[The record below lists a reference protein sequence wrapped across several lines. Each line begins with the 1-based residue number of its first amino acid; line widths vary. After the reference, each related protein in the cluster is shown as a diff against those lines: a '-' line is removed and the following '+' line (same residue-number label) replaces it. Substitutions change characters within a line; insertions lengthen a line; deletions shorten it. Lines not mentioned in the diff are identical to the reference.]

1 MHKVPFFQ
9 ELGSEN
15 LIRIGCQLQPVLP
28 AEAIRDTTTGELPH
42 SSYIMREGDRG
53 DEMWVIAEGSVKI
66 ESGYGSERVEL
77 GKLRE
82 GDYFGEMAVLALER
96 PGVHLPRFRS
106 AYAMGVQG
114 GGSMIG
120 TLLYSLTYSA
130 VQHLKR
136 ESPHI
141 DATMRAA
148 EAKLR
153 NNRPSLF
160 VDQQDNL
167 PVSST
172 WAYRSQVRD
181 ARYSSIHDNPVRPHW
196 ILCRVCGNTTEPITP

>member
-1 MHKVPFFQ
+1 
-9 ELGSEN
+9 
-15 LIRIGCQLQPVLP
+15 
-28 AEAIRDTTTGELPH
+28 
-42 SSYIMREGDRG
+42 
-53 DEMWVIAEGSVKI
+53 
-66 ESGYGSERVEL
+66 
-77 GKLRE
+77 
-82 GDYFGEMAVLALER
+82 
-96 PGVHLPRFRS
+96 
-106 AYAMGVQG
+106 
-114 GGSMIG
+114 MIG

-181 ARYSSIHDNPVRPHW
+181 ARYSSIHDNPARPHW
-196 ILCRVCGNTTEPITP
+196 ILCRDSLPCLWQQN